1 MSLLDTYISEVG
13 RHLPRKNRRDI
24 EAEIRS
30 TIEDIL
36 EERSQK
42 SDKAIDEELTLAV
55 LKEYGSPEHV
65 AASYLPERYL
75 VGPRLY
81 PLFWLILRIVLA
93 VIGVIALITL
103 GIKLAQPGLVLG
115 TAATLIFNSFLNFA
129 ASAMS
134 VLGNLVLVFAI
145 LQYFLP
151 EFKIDFKDE
160 PDKWDP
166 RTLKDITPTDRVK
179 IGETVIEIIGACAA
193 IVIFNFYPQLVSFTP
208 SLNGLFDN
216 GTVVTFPVLSEAF
229 FRYVPFLTAIWGLTI
244 VLDIVLLRQGS
255 WKPATRW
262 GLIALK
268 AASVGMAVAML
279 IGPSLVAVTV
289 ASLTAGL
296 GDAEAAGILFTLITQ
311 LVRVGLVLAIIFG
324 GVDIIKSVIRLF
336 RPASP
341 QPIAS

>member
-1 MSLLDTYISEVG
+1 MNLLDTYISEVG
-13 RHLPRKNRRDI
+13 RHLPRKNRHDI
-24 EAEIRS
+24 EAEIHS

-36 EERSQK
+36 EEHSQK
-42 SDKAIDEELTLAV
+42 SGNPVDDELTFTV

-81 PLFWLILRIVLA
+81 PLFWLILRIVLS
-93 VIGVIALITL
+93 VIGVIAMITL
-103 GIKLAQPGLVLG
+103 GIKLAQPGLILD
-115 TAATLIFNSFLNFA
+115 TAASLIFNTLLDYA

-134 VLGNLVLVFAI
+134 VLGNLVLVFVV

-160 PDKWDP
+160 PGKWDP
-166 RTLKDITPTDRVK
+166 HTLKDITPSDRVS

-193 IVIFNFYPQLVSFTP
+193 IVIFNFYPQLVSYTP
-208 SLNGLFDN
+208 SLNGIFDN
-216 GTVVTFPVLSEAF
+216 GTVVILPVLSEAF

-244 VLDIVLLRQGS
+244 LLDIVLLRQGF

-262 GLIALK
+262 ALIALK
-268 AASVGMAVAML
+268 VASVAMAIVML
-279 IGPSLVAVTV
+279 LGPSLVAVTV
-289 ASLTAGL
+289 GSLTAGL

-311 LVRVGLVLAIIFG
+311 IVRVALILAIIFG
-324 GVDIIKSVIRLF
+324 GVDVIKSVIRLF
-336 RPASP
+336 RPSSP
-341 QPIAS
+341 HTNSN